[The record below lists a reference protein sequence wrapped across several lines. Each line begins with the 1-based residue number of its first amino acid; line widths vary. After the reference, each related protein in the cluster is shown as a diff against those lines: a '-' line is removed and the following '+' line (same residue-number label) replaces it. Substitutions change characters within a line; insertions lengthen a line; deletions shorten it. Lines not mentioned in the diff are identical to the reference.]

1 MVKLAERITRQ
12 NNQSGISGMVNQF
25 NRSLNTLS
33 VCFGHCLNAL
43 DSQPNSPRPTIPRSR
58 FTLTGRLGRG

>member
-12 NNQSGISGMVNQF
+12 NNQSGINGMVHQF

-33 VCFGHCLNAL
+33 VCFSKCLNAL
-43 DSQPNSPRPTIPRSR
+43 DQQQAGAKAPINRNHFVFSERP
-58 FTLTGRLGRG
+58 GRG

>member
-12 NNQSGISGMVNQF
+12 NNQSGINGMVNQF

-33 VCFGHCLNAL
+33 VCFSKCLNAL
-43 DSQPNSPRPTIPRSR
+43 DSQAGATKAPITRNRFVFSERP
-58 FTLTGRLGRG
+58 GRG